1 MNRHTSNVE
10 VMIMESE
17 IPMFCFQC
25 EQTAGGKGCTGKAGV
40 CGKTREVSDLQ
51 DRLTGALVSLASS
64 KRCDTLGPDGDLA
77 VMKALFATLTNVDFD
92 ADDIAA
98 QTSRIQGMSGGAA
111 PYDMASVWNA
121 QEDVRSLKSLIL
133 FGIRGMA
140 AYAYHAAV
148 LGRTDGSVMG
158 TVYRGLRAIG
168 SDAGADELL
177 AMVMEVGRSNLVCME
192 MLDSANREAFGIPA
206 PVKVST
212 EIEAGPAIIV
222 TGHDLRDL
230 KALLE
235 QTEGKGINVYTHGEM
250 LPAHAYSELS
260 KYGHLKGHYGTA
272 WQNQRTEFDGIDVP
286 VLFTTNCLMPPK
298 DSYIGNVFTS
308 GPVCHPGTVHI
319 DGEDFTPVIERA
331 LQLGGF
337 KEGVAGKVE
346 YTTGFGREA
355 VLSDAGAIVDGVRSG
370 ATLQRPGPGRH
381 RRNPAPPG
389 HGPVQRRLRRHKG
402 RAGSRRRVR
411 LRRQRPAAVHGPVLV
426 RAEGRVHPAHAP
438 PPRGPGHI
446 PRTLSPG
453 IRLARGPE
461 RAGGELRHTPDL
473 QPGRRPRGDPRKGV
487 RPFPPKPGGATP
499 HRHLWKSS
507 EIFDF
512 RRKTIPTLR
521 FGS

>member
-1 MNRHTSNVE
+1 
-10 VMIMESE
+10 MESE

-40 CGKTREVSDLQ
+40 CGKTREVADLQ

-64 KRCDTLGPDGDLA
+64 KGCDTLGPDGDLA

-98 QTSRIQGMSGGAA
+98 QTSRIRGMSGGAA

-148 LGRTDGSVMG
+148 LGRTDASVME

-168 SDAGADELL
+168 SDVGADELL

-212 EIEAGPAIIV
+212 DIEAGPAIIV

-235 QTEGKGINVYTHGEM
+235 QTEGRGINVYTHGEM
-250 LPAHAYSELS
+250 LPAHAYPELS

-272 WQNQRTEFDGIDVP
+272 WQNQKAEFDGIDVP

-319 DGEDFTPVIERA
+319 DGEDFPFGKIKELFPFGGIDPDAGIPFRSVGPEHETVAFPLDFRLVAGFVLVFRIIQRHA
-331 LQLGGF
+331 CFRFGGF
-337 KEGVAGKVE
+337 C
-346 YTTGFGREA
+346 
-355 VLSDAGAIVDGVRSG
+355 LSSRFHARKNGQDGHCRQDG
-370 ATLQRPGPGRH
+370 CELQELH
-381 RRNPAPPG
+381 VFSLLFYDCDMAM
-389 HGPVQRRLRRHKG
+389 
-402 RAGSRRRVR
+402 
-411 LRRQRPAAVHGPVLV
+411 
-426 RAEGRVHPAHAP
+426 
-438 PPRGPGHI
+438 I
-446 PRTLSPG
+446 
-453 IRLARGPE
+453 
-461 RAGGELRHTPDL
+461 ELRSI
-473 QPGRRPRGDPRKGV
+473 RRTGI
-487 RPFPPKPGGATP
+487 
-499 HRHLWKSS
+499 L
-507 EIFDF
+507 IC
-512 RRKTIPTLR
+512 
-521 FGS
+521 